1 VQELAVAVS
10 ETEPEPSSSQESVSW
25 PTVTPPN
32 STEPVELEGEL
43 PLQDEQSEPPAVT
56 SSQGQIGEAVIREV
70 LGGELISEHPV
81 ASEDER

>member
-1 VQELAVAVS
+1 MVVAS
-10 ETEPEPSSSQESVSW
+10 LETEPEPPASEKPMSW

-32 STEPVELEGEL
+32 APEPVESAAEL
-43 PLQDEQSEPPAVT
+43 SSHEEQNEPPAVT

-70 LGGELISEHPV
+70 LGGELIAEHPV